1 MSPGSATNH
10 AMPLRVLAVSPDP
23 PSVREP
29 AALVEIPG
37 PGRLSVV
44 DIPMFF
50 YGPFDHVANE
60 VAPYVGHFGIV
71 RRLACRPVEGSTETP
86 SPHDLLHAL
95 PWYDAPFGSVLP
107 DVQNVDA
114 EGACRFSTALGWIT
128 ALDVA
133 LEWLGV
139 APHCPLVVSLDC
151 DRTAE
156 PSNAA
161 HDVIL
166 FTGIGKREG
175 ESVRHVVL
183 FHAKE
188 QEILW
193 IATTTQ
199 NTTRATRVVRTN
211 GARASFSADD
221 EPFDSAHHKLV
232 ATCLRETLPE
242 GCEVV
247 LPPAVLGLEH
257 GEVAALA

>member
-1 MSPGSATNH
+1 
-10 AMPLRVLAVSPDP
+10 MPLRVLAISPDS

-29 AALVEIPG
+29 AAPVEIPR
-37 PGRLSVV
+37 PGSLSVV

-71 RRLACRPVEGSTETP
+71 RRLACRPAEGSTETP

-114 EGACRFSTALGWIT
+114 EGACRFSTVFGWIT

-139 APHCPLVVSLDC
+139 APHCPLAVTLDC
-151 DRTAE
+151 EGSTA
-156 PSNAA
+156 PTN

-193 IATTTQ
+193 IATTT
-199 NTTRATRVVRTN
+199 RDATRPTGVVRASHARGN
-211 GARASFSADD
+211 GSAED
-221 EPFDSAHHKLV
+221 EPFDSARHEIV

-242 GCEVV
+242 GCEMT
-247 LPPAVLGLEH
+247 LPPAALGLVRGDH
-257 GEVAALA
+257 DALAG

>member
-1 MSPGSATNH
+1 MH
-10 AMPLRVLAVSPDP
+10 LRVLDVSPDP

-37 PGRLSVV
+37 PGCLSVV

-71 RRLACRPVEGSTETP
+71 RRLACRPVEGWTETP

-114 EGACRFSTALGWIT
+114 EGACRFSTALGWVT

-139 APHCPLVVSLDC
+139 APHCPLVVTLDC
-151 DRTAE
+151 DSTE
-156 PSNAA
+156 PTNAA
-161 HDVIL
+161 HDVLL
-166 FTGIGKREG
+166 FTGIGKSEG

-199 NTTRATRVVRTN
+199 NATRPTRVVRSN
-211 GARASFSADD
+211 RARGSFSADD
-221 EPFDSAHHKLV
+221 EPFDSAFHTLV
-232 ATCLRETLPE
+232 GTCLRETLPE
-242 GCEVV
+242 GGEVALS
-247 LPPAVLGLEH
+247 LPVLGLEP
-257 GEVAALA
+257 AALAC